1 MNSHLYNL
9 KKDCP
14 ATAQQVE
21 LTDEIKTCILKNRIF
36 IPEPSLST
44 PAMATSTQT
53 IFQTIN
59 QIHTINHFVSQ
70 MPTDKVIEHYLA
82 HIKSVMISLDTHL
95 ASSFKSKVKRLES
108 NPRSYTL
115 KSDNFLET
123 VNLASSISRIENM
136 NILFSKSSQKI
147 SIYENNKWSSYLAT
161 QGVKKIMT
169 AIQEAYFDVYEVY
182 LIRKLYD
189 YDLKGQTVARAEYE
203 ELLRVY
209 YEFIVCFALGPF
221 IHNKTNS
228 EILTC
233 VFSDD
238 ASIEDSEEEDEST
251 SIYEKYS
258 IYYTRADTSVTLQ
271 QKKNVAKS
279 VLDIIKRNC
288 AESVAALNAK
298 VSDLFRMDE
307 SFKNRLSAGIGTLQS

>member
-1 MNSHLYNL
+1 
-9 KKDCP
+9 
-14 ATAQQVE
+14 
-21 LTDEIKTCILKNRIF
+21 
-36 IPEPSLST
+36 
-44 PAMATSTQT
+44 
-53 IFQTIN
+53 
-59 QIHTINHFVSQ
+59 

-82 HIKSVMISLDTHL
+82 HIKSTMLSLDNRL
-95 ASSFKSKVKRLES
+95 ATSFRPTVQRLES

-123 VNLASSISRIENM
+123 VNMASSISRIESM

-147 SIYENNKWSSYLAT
+147 SIYENSKWSSYLAT

-182 LIRKLYD
+182 LIRKLHEYD
-189 YDLKGQTVARAEYE
+189 MKGKQVARAEYE
-203 ELLRVY
+203 ELLRIY

-221 IHNKTNS
+221 IHNKTNH

-233 VFSDD
+233 IFSEESEESD
-238 ASIEDSEEEDEST
+238 SSSSREDNGNGQIAEEEEDDST
-251 SIYEKYS
+251 TIYEKYS
-258 IYYTRADTSVTLQ
+258 NYYTRADTLITLQ

-307 SFKNRLSAGIGTLQS
+307 SFKNRLSAGMGSLMGSKK